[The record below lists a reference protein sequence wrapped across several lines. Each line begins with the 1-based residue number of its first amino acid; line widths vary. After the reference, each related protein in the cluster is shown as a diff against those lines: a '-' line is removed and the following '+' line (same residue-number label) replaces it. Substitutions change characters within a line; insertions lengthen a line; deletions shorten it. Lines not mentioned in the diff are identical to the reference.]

1 MVVQVCVFSL
11 VPVLRRLALESTLS
25 LILVPLL
32 ALPENQK
39 RAAVGEALCWQA
51 SEKEPLQPGG
61 AAAAAVEQ
69 MWTWLKCAD
78 GFFSDGLAAEPQ
90 WRVPVQAE
98 PRSRSPPPP
107 QSRHRRLT
115 RRRSLW
121 IPPLP
126 PGRHSQQPEELCPE
140 EAEKKLRPEEAAGQ
154 KPWVEGALDCLCAGG
169 VDQPRVLV
177 ELRELYEKD
186 SLAAWRA
193 VAQFRRQVA
202 ASIDKPNNYARSL
215 ISKERRQAGLW
226 VIR

>member
-1 MVVQVCVFSL
+1 MEGAC
-11 VPVLRRLALESTLS
+11 
-25 LILVPLL
+25 
-32 ALPENQK
+32 
-39 RAAVGEALCWQA
+39 
-51 SEKEPLQPGG
+51 PGG
-61 AAAAAVEQ
+61 AQEQVPSSTTKQASSAHPTKEPVDSSSSSWAALTAARG
-69 MWTWLKCAD
+69 A
-78 GFFSDGLAAEPQ
+78 
-90 WRVPVQAE
+90 VPGG
-98 PRSRSPPPP
+98 
-107 QSRHRRLT
+107 
-115 RRRSLW
+115 
-121 IPPLP
+121 
-126 PGRHSQQPEELCPE
+126 GR
-140 EAEKKLRPEEAAGQ
+140 KKLRPEEAAGQ